1 VTTGLTIEASAARGR
16 AAVIAALTAALI
28 LMATAAF
35 HATGYSSVARSIDA
49 SSASPF
55 VKAAA
60 PMLWLFFSWHLVAVA
75 VGVSATAIGLKRAA
89 RPVLFACAAIVAVDL
104 CWVLSIAGVFA
115 GTVLLFLA
123 ALCTFAAAWLSPSHI
138 A

>member
-1 VTTGLTIEASAARGR
+1 
-16 AAVIAALTAALI
+16 
-28 LMATAAF
+28 
-35 HATGYSSVARSIDA
+35 
-49 SSASPF
+49 
-55 VKAAA
+55 
-60 PMLWLFFSWHLVAVA
+60 VAVA